1 MKKYFKILNRVY
13 YDGFELDLSNES
25 SEFKISISV
34 KSYDKKTAEN
44 NQKWYIDEK
53 CLVSA
58 LSKIS
63 PLGCFPPEG
72 TNYTCHRLMA
82 NVFAAHNFKL
92 KLCAL

>member
-44 NQKWYIDEK
+44 NQ
-53 CLVSA
+53 
-58 LSKIS
+58 
-63 PLGCFPPEG
+63 
-72 TNYTCHRLMA
+72 
-82 NVFAAHNFKL
+82 
-92 KLCAL
+92 